1 MFKGNLSKKTK
12 KIFVAVTND
21 FSTDYRVQKTC
32 SYLVDKGFDVF
43 VYGRVLPGTFKTKK
57 PYKVYLKRHWF
68 NNNFWFYAE
77 YNIRLFFYLLFQRYD
92 FILSNDLDT
101 LPACFF
107 VSRLRKV
114 DLIYDSHELFSEG
127 PELQG
132 RKFVQG
138 FWRGLESY
146 FLPKIKKS
154 FTVSQ
159 SIVDFYHKKHNNSM
173 VLVRNLPLMKEEI
186 EGGNVNFP
194 TQNKVILYQGVLNP
208 GRGIKPMIEALFFL
222 DNIDLVIIGYG
233 KVEKEL
239 KEFVARKKMTGRVHF
254 LGRVERDQ
262 LPNYTKKATLGMV
275 LEEPLGKSF
284 EYSLPNKLF
293 DYIHAELPII
303 AGSLPEIKRVICS
316 FGVGVLVKDY
326 DPKNIALSIK
336 YLLNDKDL
344 MNKIKANQKIAKQ
357 ELCWEKEQKQLDKFF
372 IN

>member
-1 MFKGNLSKKTK
+1 MSKGNSIKNTKTV
-12 KIFVAVTND
+12 FVAVTND

-32 SYLVDKGFDVF
+32 SYLIEKGFEVF
-43 VYGRVLPGTFKTKK
+43 VYGRVLPDTFEINKS
-57 PYKVYLKRHWF
+57 YNIYLRKHWF
-68 NNNFWFYAE
+68 NNNVWFYAE
-77 YNIRLFFYLLFQRYD
+77 YNIRLFFFLLFKKYD
-92 FILSNDLDT
+92 FVLSNDLDT

-107 VSRLRKV
+107 ASKLRKT

-132 RKFVQG
+132 RKIVQG
-138 FWRGLESY
+138 FWRKLENY

-159 SIVDFYHKKHNNSM
+159 SIVDFYHKKYNNSM
-173 VLVRNLPLMKEEI
+173 GLVRNLPFANQETVFEE
-186 EGGNVNFP
+186 VNFP

-208 GRGIKPMIEALFFL
+208 GRGIKPMIEALAFL
-222 DNIDLVIIGYG
+222 EGVDLVIIGYG
-233 KVEKEL
+233 KVEEEL
-239 KEFVARKKMTGRVHF
+239 KTFVKVKKMTNRVHF
-254 LGRVERDQ
+254 LGRVEREK

-303 AGSLPEIKRVICS
+303 AGSLPEIKKVICS
-316 FGVGVLVKDY
+316 FGVGVLVKNY
-326 DPKNIALSIK
+326 EPKNIALTIK
-336 YLLNDKDL
+336 YLLKNKDL
-344 MNKIKANQKIAKQ
+344 INQIKSNQKIAK
-357 ELCWEKEQKQLDKFF
+357 ETLCWEKEQKQLDNFF